1 MGNSTHGQLDLF
13 GDPAPAPPLPPT
25 RGRRGVVGEADWR
38 QWLDDPAT
46 RQRYRAKVHQRG
58 TGRCAPWTGT
68 LSSTGHGKFRVG
80 SRTDGTR
87 RMVSAH
93 LYGYQ
98 LEYGVITADPSQ
110 DLVLAHTCD
119 EPACQ
124 QPRHLH
130 LVTRQE
136 NLTQYRERRE
146 SGPLLDARGAFG
158 RAVAVRTAI
167 LDALARGEDME
178 EAIAA
183 ARAAGLPS
191 PGERLF

>member
-1 MGNSTHGQLDLF
+1 MI
-13 GDPAPAPPLPPT
+13 
-25 RGRRGVVGEADWR
+25 
-38 QWLDDPAT
+38 
-46 RQRYRAKVHQRG
+46 
-58 TGRCAPWTGT
+58 
-68 LSSTGHGKFRVG
+68 SS
-80 SRTDGTR
+80 
-87 RMVSAH
+87 H

-98 LEYGVITADPSQ
+98 AEYGVITAAPDE

-124 QPRHLH
+124 QPQHLH

-136 NLTQYRERRE
+136 NLAQYQDRRE

-167 LDALARGEDME
+167 LAAIERGQDVE
-178 EAIAA
+178 EAISA
-183 ARAAGLPS
+183 ARAAGLPE